1 MGVLEEIAENRRRKQ
16 KVKEQGDHL
25 DEELVE
31 LVRKAFSEGCT
42 GPEIAKVARTSAPRI
57 YQIRD
62 GRR

>member
-1 MGVLEEIAENRRRKQ
+1 MGVLDDIADNRRRKQ
-16 KVKEQGDHL
+16 ALKEQGDRL
-25 DEELVE
+25 DAALAE
-31 LVRKAFSEGCT
+31 LVRAAFDEGCT